1 MAGGNKVYRKT
12 EIVGTSDTSIE
23 DAVTHALMR
32 AQQTLRNVQWF
43 EITEQR
49 GRINNGKIEF
59 QVSLEVGFELEEP
72 T

>member
-23 DAVTHALMR
+23 DAVSHALKR

-49 GRINNGKIEF
+49 GRINNAKIEF
-59 QVSLEVGFELEEP
+59 QVTLEVGFELEEP